1 MKKRGII
8 LIFFL
13 FIFFKLNQ
21 TLIESEYQCSFNL
34 FNKILNV
41 SLEYN
46 IDSNNRYDFCSL
58 NNRDIQTVSC
68 DQENNV
74 VLSIYLFGRNSS
86 TIFSSSDFNCFSS
99 INIIQ
104 LYYNYKFEK
113 NFLYGFSKII
123 PHFLSYSTD
132 ESLID
137 SDFNVFDNNNNNDNI
152 NNKTILID
160 RLVIKNL
167 IINNNY
173 NFYFSRLINVNF
185 FEVECK
191 PSNYQINYIND
202 LVLIKSF
209 ITLNIYSNNIPSMN
223 NINIKNLVLNLLP
236 SFNLESFFNFSTFLN
251 VKDLYLNPTY
261 PSDIFPFPLP
271 LCDLVFN
278 NSLQYL
284 EINYQIDK
292 PFDFIDLSG
301 LNNLD
306 IFIMPNVGSLFN
318 IDGEFPF
325 INMNQYYTRFEFSNG
340 RINNYNFI
348 NSSTLKMENNGMTG
362 TISTTFPGDTYL
374 YLKGNKLVGEI
385 DESWC
390 GSTFDISENYI
401 GGELPSCFK
410 CHYLQ
415 SNVGPTLSGNR
426 FINFNPNNLEPCL
439 DLELNLIFDNSTRTL
454 SLYGKNLG
462 PFQSSVRIYNIKNI
476 GILPIEPC
484 KNFLIR
490 KNFWVPGVL
499 PKVINITFPFLPQG
513 PRTFEISAYN
523 EFLPQIDSMVR
534 YSDYF
539 IINGKYFAYN
549 QSVIN
554 VLISNHP
561 CSIITSNFNR
571 IQCYL
576 SNSIQIINNNNNN
589 ELITCIIQVMNVS
602 STFKFT
608 VNQACNGDNCP
619 IADCSKYGEYNYES
633 GVCDCYSNESR
644 GYSCELKSLDCSSK
658 DCSGN
663 GYCNQIIGKCECN
676 KNRIYDDCSGII
688 CNDGKGCYNGGNCN
702 FQSGICNCSS
712 KWIET
717 SACTIPKQSV
727 DSQQLQQN
735 KNDQILILIGWFGDI
750 NKFLTI
756 SIDGK
761 VCDIISNDNESIQC
775 IPPNYDCELIKTSS
789 FKLSVSQNNYIWDGI
804 YNPIFINGCN
814 NDEDSSR
821 SSSNS
826 SISISSSSISKN
838 DKENSS
844 SPPLSSSSKNS
855 IIIIIISIV
864 ISLFLLSL
872 LGMVFLKKLIIKNNY
887 FNLNNIEIKIK
898 SSEYDYDQPDKLS
911 KNKIKLIQLKS

>member
-1 MKKRGII
+1 MKRGFI
-8 LIFFL
+8 LFFFL
-13 FIFFKLNQ
+13 FVFSRFNHATMVTSEYKCLFNLLSKILIVSHNFNLESKNRYALCDSEDKSGFTWAICYDTGYVDEIHLSGKNTSTILTSNDFICFESLYFVEIFF
-21 TLIESEYQCSFNL
+21 
-34 FNKILNV
+34 
-41 SLEYN
+41 
-46 IDSNNRYDFCSL
+46 
-58 NNRDIQTVSC
+58 
-68 DQENNV
+68 
-74 VLSIYLFGRNSS
+74 
-86 TIFSSSDFNCFSS
+86 
-99 INIIQ
+99 
-104 LYYNYKFEK
+104 NYKFEK
-113 NFLYGFSKII
+113 NFLFGMRLEYF
-123 PHFLSYSTD
+123 YSQSSD
-132 ESLID
+132 DSLID
-137 SDFNVFDNNNNNDNI
+137 MDLNV
-152 NNKTILID
+152 NNKTILIKFLNIYQLEIKRD
-160 RLVIKNL
+160 FNIYFSNFINTTQLVIDTL
-167 IINNNY
+167 
-173 NFYFSRLINVNF
+173 
-185 FEVECK
+185 
-191 PSNYQINYIND
+191 PSNYQINYINN
-202 LVLIKSF
+202 LVNYKFFLLMQIS
-209 ITLNIYSNNIPSMN
+209 SSNIPSMH
-223 NINIKNLVLNLLP
+223 NIGTNELSIKLL
-236 SFNLESFFNFSTFLN
+236 SNFNLESFSNFQ
-251 VKDLYLNPTY
+251 TY
-261 PSDIFPFPLP
+261 GEIDTLTLTSSDPSSIIPFPFPSGVSKLK
-271 LCDLVFN
+271 
-278 NSLQYL
+278 
-284 EINYQIDK
+284 INYQIDK
-292 PFDFIDLSG
+292 PLDFIDLSKFENLG
-301 LNNLD
+301 PLIISNAGVLFNLD
-306 IFIMPNVGSLFN
+306 
-318 IDGEFPF
+318 GELPF
-325 INMNQYYTRFEFSNG
+325 INMQNINTLEFSNG
-340 RINNYNFI
+340 RINYFNWTNLLTNFDYL
-348 NSSTLKMENNGMTG
+348 TMENNGMTG
-362 TISTTFPGDTYL
+362 TIPTTFPNGSGWFN
-374 YLKGNKLVGEI
+374 LKGNKLTGEI

-390 GSTFDISENYI
+390 GNIFDISHNFI
-401 GGELPSCFK
+401 GGQLPSCFK

-415 SNVGPTLSGNR
+415 PEINTRLSGNR
-426 FINFNPNNLEPCL
+426 FINFNPNNPEPCKT
-439 DLELNLIFDNSTRTL
+439 LELNLSYNNNNNNNNNNDSSFHQLI
-454 SLYGKNLG
+454 LYGNDLGYSTSMRLLDNPNLG
-462 PFQSSVRIYNIKNI
+462 ITTII
-476 GILPIEPC
+476 AC
-484 KNFLIR
+484 KEFKIT
-490 KNFWVPGVL
+490 KAPWKTGVL

-602 STFKFT
+602 STFNFT

-619 IADCSKYGEYNYES
+619 IADCGKYGEYNYES

-735 KNDQILILIGWFGDI
+735 KNDQILTLIGWFGDI

-814 NDEDSSR
+814 NDEDSS
-821 SSSNS
+821 SSSFGSIGNS
-826 SISISSSSISKN
+826 DNSDEK
-838 DKENSS
+838 KNSS
-844 SPPLSSSSKNS
+844 SPFSSSKNS
-855 IIIIIISIV
+855 IIIISIV
-864 ISLFLLSL
+864 LSL
-872 LGMVFLKKLIIKNNY
+872 ILLGLLGILFFKKIIIKNNY
-887 FNLNNIEIKIK
+887 FNLNNIEVNINSI
-898 SSEYDYDQPDKLS
+898 EDDYDQPDKLT
-911 KNKIKLIQLKS
+911 KNKIILIQLKS